1 MNEIYSIK
9 KDTPHVR
16 AIMVSDRIAKYPCEG
31 MPQIYHKEFD
41 LHEFI
46 GEEIAGIRGVN
57 SVHYFPVLFEDMD
70 TVLSMKNDFFRMPFV
85 RVGSFDF
92 KKPGVRYSTGLD
104 LPHYEDFYTFEE
116 LLDLCPTEKNRNELF
131 NELLEI
137 YGLDIYSGQTDRP
150 GNIFYEFHP
159 NGEIHMSKLF
169 DYEWSLDEELQDY
182 YVADFHVFRTIAS
195 YQKMIRDYPQ
205 FEEILRSYL
214 DVDLEKLIQKMARSR
229 RFNLEGFDM
238 DSYKRFDEVSHKRLE
253 KILR

>member
-1 MNEIYSIK
+1 MNEIFAIK
-9 KDTPHVR
+9 KDTPYVR
-16 AIMVSDRIAKYPCEG
+16 AKKINDRLAEYPG
-31 MPQIYHKEFD
+31 MPVIYHKEFD

-57 SVHYFPVLFEDMD
+57 SVHYYPILFDDVENI
-70 TVLSMKNDFFRMPFV
+70 LNIKNEIARTRLI

-92 KKPGVRYSTGLD
+92 KKPGVRYSTGPD

-116 LLDLCPTEKNRNELF
+116 LLDLCPTEKNRLELT

-150 GNIFYEFHP
+150 SNIFYEFHP

-169 DYEWSLDEELQDY
+169 DYEWSLDEDLKEY
-182 YVADFHVFRTIAS
+182 YVADFHIFRTISA

-205 FEEILRSYL
+205 FEGILRSYL
-214 DVDLEKLIQKMARSR
+214 DVDLEKLINKMARSR
-229 RFNLEGFDM
+229 RFDLTGFDM
-238 DSYKRFDEVSHKRLE
+238 DSYKRFNEESHKRLE
-253 KILR
+253 KILK

>member
-1 MNEIYSIK
+1 
-9 KDTPHVR
+9 
-16 AIMVSDRIAKYPCEG
+16 

-57 SVHYFPVLFEDMD
+57 SVHYFPVLFEDID
-70 TVLSMKNDFFRMPFV
+70 TVLSMNNDFFRLPLV

-92 KKPGVRYSTGLD
+92 KKPGVRYSTGPD

-116 LLDLCPTEKNRNELF
+116 LLDLCPTEKNRNELL

-169 DYEWSLDEELQDY
+169 DYEWSLDEELKEY
-182 YVADFHVFRTIAS
+182 YVADFHIFRTIVSYQKMIRDYHENNILVAFNTIAS

-205 FEEILRSYL
+205 FEGILRSYL
-214 DVDLEKLIQKMARSR
+214 DVDLEKLINKMARSR
-229 RFNLEGFDM
+229 RFDLDGFDM
-238 DSYKRFDEVSHKRLE
+238 DSYKRFNEVSHKRLE

>member
-1 MNEIYSIK
+1 MNEIYVIK
-9 KDTPHVR
+9 KDTPYVR
-16 AIMVSDRIAKYPCEG
+16 AKKINDWIAGYSG
-31 MPQIYHKEFD
+31 MPKIYHKEFD

-57 SVHYFPVLFEDMD
+57 SVHYFPVLFDDIDNILNIDNEIVR
-70 TVLSMKNDFFRMPFV
+70 TRLV

-92 KKPGVRYSTGLD
+92 KKPGIRYSIGYDFIHNEEMCSFEKILD
-104 LPHYEDFYTFEE
+104 S
-116 LLDLCPTEKNRNELF
+116 CPTEKNRLELI

-169 DYEWSLDEELQDY
+169 DYEWSLDEDLKDS
-182 YVADFHVFRTIAS
+182 YVADFHIFRNISS
-195 YQKMIRDYPQ
+195 YQKMIKDYPQ
-205 FEEILRSYL
+205 FEGILRSYL
-214 DVDLEKLIQKMARSR
+214 DVDLEKIINKMARSR
-229 RFNLEGFDM
+229 RFDLSGFDM
-238 DSYKRFDEVSHKRLE
+238 DSYKKFDEVSHKRLE